1 MNGLGLEKD
10 RRIEGNII
18 KDARNLYSLK
28 SKIDDK

>member
-18 KDARNLYSLK
+18 KDARNLYRLK

>member
-10 RRIEGNII
+10 RRIEGNMI
-18 KDARNLYSLK
+18 KDVRNFYRLK

>member
-10 RRIEGNII
+10 RRIEGNMI
-18 KDARNLYSLK
+18 KDVRNLYRLK